1 MPSIA
6 SKESLNLTWLRFAPV
21 QAYFGANRGG
31 GGGIGLSR
39 ERRDQTGL
47 SVSRVGTMSSMRIG
61 AARGLACAVL
71 LVTSA
76 CVVTSLAHAE
86 AKAIIAQ
93 DARVAGDRER
103 TRFIADLSKKVDV
116 HVFALASPYR
126 VIVDAP
132 DVNFQMPEGV
142 GKEKRGLITAY
153 RYGLFA
159 PGKSRIVIDV
169 GGPFLIDKAFV
180 LEPRDDQPARLVVD
194 LVPTDEKT
202 FQAKLKETR
211 PPEPEQASAA
221 SMTLPEPPVRAPD
234 AKPVIVLDPGHGGID
249 PGTSSADGI
258 TEKDVVLAFAK
269 SLKAKLEATGRYE
282 VYLTREDDTF
292 LPLRERVEF
301 AQKKGAGLFL
311 SIHADY
317 FPQQTEK
324 ATGAT
329 VYTLSEQASDE
340 EAKELATKENFS
352 DALAG
357 VALPSDS
364 DEVVANIL
372 IDLAQRETQNRSS
385 VFARSIVGEL
395 AGNLHTMKLRS
406 AGFRVLKAPDV
417 PSVLLEIGFLSN
429 PDDEKHLVSDA
440 WRDRMGNSL
449 VEAID
454 GYFAKRIARAP
465 F

>member
-1 MPSIA
+1 
-6 SKESLNLTWLRFAPV
+6 
-21 QAYFGANRGG
+21 
-31 GGGIGLSR
+31 
-39 ERRDQTGL
+39 
-47 SVSRVGTMSSMRIG
+47 MSSMRIG
-61 AARGLACAVL
+61 APRGLACAVF

-76 CVVTSLAHAE
+76 CIGSLAHAE

-180 LEPRDDQPARLVVD
+180 LEPRDDQPARLVID

-211 PPEPEQASAA
+211 PPEQASAA

-249 PGTSSADGI
+249 PGTSSADGV

-269 SLKAKLEATGRYE
+269 SLKAKLEATGRYD

-317 FPQQTEK
+317 FPEQTEK

-395 AGNLHTMKLRS
+395 AGNLHTRKLRS

-454 GYFAKRIARAP
+454 GYFAKRVARAP

>member
-1 MPSIA
+1 VASTGVIA
-6 SKESLNLTWLRFAPV
+6 
-21 QAYFGANRGG
+21 
-31 GGGIGLSR
+31 
-39 ERRDQTGL
+39 
-47 SVSRVGTMSSMRIG
+47 
-61 AARGLACAVL
+61 
-71 LVTSA
+71 
-76 CVVTSLAHAE
+76 SLAHAE
-86 AKAIIAQ
+86 AKAAIAQ
-93 DARVAGDRER
+93 DARVAGDHER

-132 DVNFQMPEGV
+132 DVDFQMPEGI

-159 PGKSRIVIDV
+159 PGRSRIVIDV

-202 FQAKLKETR
+202 FQAKLKEAK
-211 PPEPEQASAA
+211 PAEEASAA
-221 SMTLPEPPVRAPD
+221 PPPLPEPPVRAPD

-249 PGTSSADGI
+249 PGTSSADGV

-317 FPQQTEK
+317 FPEQTEK

-352 DALAG
+352 DAIAG

-372 IDLAQRETQNRSS
+372 IDLAQRETQNRST

-395 AGNLHTMKLRS
+395 AGNLHTHKMRS
-406 AGFRVLKAPDV
+406 AGFRVLKAPDI
-417 PSVLLEIGFLSN
+417 PSVLIEIGFLSN

-440 WRDRMGNSL
+440 WRDRISVSL
-449 VEAID
+449 VDAID

>member
-1 MPSIA
+1 
-6 SKESLNLTWLRFAPV
+6 
-21 QAYFGANRGG
+21 
-31 GGGIGLSR
+31 
-39 ERRDQTGL
+39 
-47 SVSRVGTMSSMRIG
+47 MSSMRMG

-103 TRFIADLSKKVDV
+103 TRFIADLSRKVDV

-202 FQAKLKETR
+202 FQAKVKESR
-211 PPEPEQASAA
+211 PPEQASAA

-249 PGTSSADGI
+249 PGTSSADGV

-269 SLKAKLEATGRYE
+269 ALKAKLEATGRYE

-352 DALAG
+352 DAIAG

-372 IDLAQRETQNRSS
+372 IDLAQRETQNRST

-395 AGNLHTMKLRS
+395 AGNLHTHKMRS
-406 AGFRVLKAPDV
+406 AGFRVLKAPDI
-417 PSVLLEIGFLSN
+417 PSVLIEIGFLSN
-429 PDDEKHLVSDA
+429 P
-440 WRDRMGNSL
+440 
-449 VEAID
+449 
-454 GYFAKRIARAP
+454 
-465 F
+465 

>member
-1 MPSIA
+1 MASTGVIA
-6 SKESLNLTWLRFAPV
+6 
-21 QAYFGANRGG
+21 
-31 GGGIGLSR
+31 
-39 ERRDQTGL
+39 
-47 SVSRVGTMSSMRIG
+47 
-61 AARGLACAVL
+61 
-71 LVTSA
+71 
-76 CVVTSLAHAE
+76 SLAHAE
-86 AKAIIAQ
+86 AKAAIAQ
-93 DARVAGDRER
+93 DARVAGDHER

-132 DVNFQMPEGV
+132 DVDFQMPEGI

-159 PGKSRIVIDV
+159 PGRSRIVIDV

-202 FQAKLKETR
+202 FQAKLKEAK
-211 PPEPEQASAA
+211 PAEEASAA
-221 SMTLPEPPVRAPD
+221 PPPLPEPPVRAPD

-249 PGTSSADGI
+249 PGTSSADGV

-317 FPQQTEK
+317 FPEQTEK

-352 DALAG
+352 DAIAG

-372 IDLAQRETQNRSS
+372 IDLAQRETQNRST

-395 AGNLHTMKLRS
+395 AGNLHTHKMRS
-406 AGFRVLKAPDV
+406 AGFRVLKAPDI
-417 PSVLLEIGFLSN
+417 PSVLIEIGFLSN

-440 WRDRMGNSL
+440 WRDRISVSL
-449 VEAID
+449 VDAID

>member
-1 MPSIA
+1 M
-6 SKESLNLTWLRFAPV
+6 V
-21 QAYFGANRGG
+21 
-31 GGGIGLSR
+31 
-39 ERRDQTGL
+39 
-47 SVSRVGTMSSMRIG
+47 TMSSMRAIG
-61 AARGLACAVL
+61 ALAFACAAFL
-71 LVTSA
+71 LMAMVSGPTPA
-76 CVVTSLAHAE
+76 CAE
-86 AKAIIAQ
+86 AKSIIAQ

-116 HVFALASPYR
+116 HVFALANPYR

-132 DVNFQMPEGV
+132 DVNFQMPEGS

-194 LVPTDEKT
+194 LVPTDEKM
-202 FQAKLKETR
+202 FLAKLKEAK
-211 PPEPEQASAA
+211 PADPESGAA
-221 SMTLPEPPVRAPD
+221 MPLPEPPARAED

-249 PGTSSADGI
+249 PGTSSATGV
-258 TEKDVVLAFAK
+258 TEKEVVLAFAK
-269 SLKAKLEATGRYE
+269 SLKQKLEATNHYE

-301 AQKKGAGLFL
+301 AQKKGASLFL

-317 FPQQTEK
+317 FPKQTDR

-329 VYTLSEQASDE
+329 VYTLSEQASDD

-352 DALAG
+352 DAIAG

-372 IDLAQRETQNRSS
+372 IDLAQRETQNRST

-395 AGNLHTMKLRS
+395 AGGLHTRKLRS

-429 PDDEKHLVSDA
+429 PDDEKHLVSDV
-440 WRDRMGNSL
+440 WRERMGASI

>member
-1 MPSIA
+1 MRIRTA
-6 SKESLNLTWLRFAPV
+6 LALVCTTAPV
-21 QAYFGANRGG
+21 LLPVA
-31 GGGIGLSR
+31 S
-39 ERRDQTGL
+39 TG
-47 SVSRVGTMSSMRIG
+47 VI
-61 AARGLACAVL
+61 A
-71 LVTSA
+71 
-76 CVVTSLAHAE
+76 SLAHAE
-86 AKAIIAQ
+86 AKAAIAQ
-93 DARVAGDRER
+93 DARVAGDHER

-132 DVNFQMPEGV
+132 DVDFQMPEGI

-202 FQAKLKETR
+202 FQAKLKEAK
-211 PPEPEQASAA
+211 PAEEASAA
-221 SMTLPEPPVRAPD
+221 PPPLPEPPVRAPD

-249 PGTSSADGI
+249 PGTSSADGV

-317 FPQQTEK
+317 FPEQTEK

-352 DALAG
+352 DAIAG

-372 IDLAQRETQNRSS
+372 IDLAQRETQNRST

-395 AGNLHTMKLRS
+395 AGNLHTHKMRS
-406 AGFRVLKAPDV
+406 AGFRVLKAPDI
-417 PSVLLEIGFLSN
+417 PSVLIEIGFLSN

-440 WRDRMGNSL
+440 WRDRISVSL
-449 VEAID
+449 VDAID

>member
-1 MPSIA
+1 
-6 SKESLNLTWLRFAPV
+6 
-21 QAYFGANRGG
+21 
-31 GGGIGLSR
+31 
-39 ERRDQTGL
+39 
-47 SVSRVGTMSSMRIG
+47 
-61 AARGLACAVL
+61 
-71 LVTSA
+71 
-76 CVVTSLAHAE
+76 
-86 AKAIIAQ
+86 
-93 DARVAGDRER
+93 VA
-103 TRFIADLSKKVDV
+103 
-116 HVFALASPYR
+116 
-126 VIVDAP
+126 
-132 DVNFQMPEGV
+132 
-142 GKEKRGLITAY
+142 
-153 RYGLFA
+153 
-159 PGKSRIVIDV
+159 
-169 GGPFLIDKAFV
+169 GPFLIDKAFV

-202 FQAKLKETR
+202 FQAKLKETKL
-211 PPEPEQASAA
+211 PEQASAG

-234 AKPVIVLDPGHGGID
+234 AKPVVVLDPGHGGID
-249 PGTSSADGI
+249 PGTSSADGV
-258 TEKDVVLAFAK
+258 TEKEVVLAFAK

-317 FPQQTEK
+317 FPQQTDK

-340 EAKELATKENFS
+340 EAKELAAKENFS

-357 VALPSDS
+357 IALPSDS

-372 IDLAQRETQNRSS
+372 IDLAQRETQNRST

-395 AGNLHTMKLRS
+395 AGNLHTKKLRS
-406 AGFRVLKAPDV
+406 AGFRVLKAPDI

-440 WRDRMGNSL
+440 WRDRMGDSL